1 MRQVFVCATVRPY
14 KSLHAYKHEAESFP
28 FKPAENSRFF
38 FSALLPNIKI
48 QHFSYQLNRTP
59 VQSWEEDNRHSFQK
73 HCHHWDRFIAVI
85 NCSNA
90 VRVLSLITLHSATHF
105 SLIQKTLKSWCLF
118 VLFLLHPSRVHS
130 RR

>member
-1 MRQVFVCATVRPY
+1 MRQIFVCATVRRY
-14 KSLHAYKHEAESFP
+14 KSLHVYKHEAESFP
-28 FKPAENSRFF
+28 FKTDENSSLFF
-38 FSALLPNIKI
+38 CALLPNIKI

-59 VQSWEEDNRHSFQK
+59 VQSREEDNGRSFQK
-73 HCHHWDRFIAVI
+73 RCHRWDRFIGVI

-105 SLIQKTLKSWCLF
+105 VLIQKTLKSWCLS
-118 VLFLLHPSRVHS
+118 VLFLLRPSHVHS